1 MQLLPV
7 LTIVVPLV
15 GAGWTLGISP
25 LARVRPY
32 TRYIALA
39 ATGVTSILILASGWV
54 ASTVIAPSLWQ
65 PSVLFGTT
73 PALRIDSS
81 TQPLA
86 LALAVVTF
94 SALLVGLSRG
104 EEPHPRLL
112 AALQALVAAGV
123 LTLWAAN
130 LLTMLISWAIYD
142 VLQAA
147 GHLASG
153 RSTRAAVRSLVFGS
167 LATLLLW
174 GGAVL
179 SGDGVGGELWSL
191 MTLRGPQMTLWTAAG
206 ILRLGAYPFH
216 LAAPENT
223 GSASSLAVPLSL
235 GPIMGWGLWLRLASA
250 NGGPVPGGTW
260 VPILGAVNLAVGG
273 FMAWCCEQPQRRIA
287 RAGLGVA
294 GAILLAAGLAGE
306 NAVGVIA
313 SGSVVWTLGLG
324 IVSLGDGLHRKAPWW
339 SIPGLVG
346 AAALLGLP
354 LTLGFVTEANLLG
367 GLARAGRLG
376 WGGAFFLGNLFLV
389 PSLAR
394 WLLTE
399 PSFPPAD
406 RRWLAVVRGIGLGA
420 PLLLLIV
427 AGFHPPLLLGDLS
440 APSQGELF
448 ELPDLVGWLLWAV
461 SLAGGG
467 VLAWQDAALCSKI
480 GLWLSAAHDLLS
492 LEWLYGVVMGALDR
506 GFSVLRAADEVVRG
520 GGALLWSWFLFLL
533 LLLVW
538 GSR

>member
-1 MQLLPV
+1 MQLIPV

-32 TRYIALA
+32 TRYIALV
-39 ATGVTSILILASGWV
+39 ATGLTSILVLASGWV
-54 ASTVIAPSLWQ
+54 VSTVVAPSLWQ
-65 PSVLFGTT
+65 PTVLFGTT

-81 TQPLA
+81 TQLLA
-86 LALAVVTF
+86 LALVVMTF

-123 LTLWAAN
+123 LALWAAN

-153 RSTRAAVRSLVFGS
+153 MSARTAVRSLVTGS
-167 LATLLLW
+167 LATLFLW

-191 MTLRGPQMTLWTAAG
+191 MTLSGPQMTLWTMAG

-216 LAAPENT
+216 VAAPDDT
-223 GSASSLAVPLSL
+223 GSASSLAVLLSL

-250 NGGPVPGGTW
+250 NGGPVPGGSW

-273 FMAWCCEQPQRRIA
+273 FMGWCCEQPQRRIA
-287 RAGLGVA
+287 RVGLGMA

-306 NAVGVIA
+306 EAVGIIA

-376 WGGAFFLGNLFLV
+376 WRAAFCLGNLFLV

-399 PSFPPAD
+399 PAFPPAD

-427 AGFHPPLLLGDLS
+427 TGLYPPLLLGDLS

-467 VLAWQDAALCSKI
+467 VLAWQDVALSSKI

-492 LEWLYGVVMGALDR
+492 LEWLYGAVIGALEQ

>member
-15 GAGWTLGISP
+15 GAGWTLGMSP
-25 LARVRPY
+25 LTRVRPY
-32 TRYIALA
+32 TRYIALV
-39 ATGVTSILILASGWV
+39 ATGLTSVLILASDWV

-123 LTLWAAN
+123 LAMWAAN
-130 LLTMLISWAIYD
+130 LLTMLISWTIYD
-142 VLQAA
+142 LLQAA
-147 GHLASG
+147 GHLATG

-179 SGDGVGGELWSL
+179 SGDGVGGDLWSL
-191 MTLRGPQMTLWTAAG
+191 MTLRGPQMALWTAAG

-216 LAAPENT
+216 LAAPEDT
-223 GSASSLAVPLSL
+223 GSASSLAVLLSL

-250 NGGPVPGGTW
+250 NGGAVPGGTW

-273 FMAWCCEQPQRRIA
+273 FMAWCCERPQRRIA
-287 RAGLGVA
+287 RVGLGVA

-306 NAVGVIA
+306 NAVGVLA
-313 SGSVVWTLGLG
+313 SGGVVWTLGLG
-324 IVSLGDGLHRKAPWW
+324 IVSLGDGLQRKAPWW

-376 WGGAFFLGNLFLV
+376 WGCAFFLGNLFLV

-406 RRWLAVVRGIGLGA
+406 RRWLAVVRGIGLGTL
-420 PLLLLIV
+420 LLLLIV
-427 AGFHPPLLLGDLS
+427 AGLHPPLLLGELS
-440 APSQGELF
+440 VPSQGELF

-467 VLAWQDAALCSKI
+467 VLVWQDAALCSKI

-538 GSR
+538 GSW

>member
-1 MQLLPV
+1 MQLIPV

-32 TRYIALA
+32 TRYIALV
-39 ATGVTSILILASGWV
+39 ATGLTSILVLASGWV
-54 ASTVIAPSLWQ
+54 VSTVVAPSLWQ
-65 PSVLFGTT
+65 PTVLFGTT

-81 TQPLA
+81 TQLLA
-86 LALAVVTF
+86 LALVVMTF

-123 LTLWAAN
+123 LALWAAN

-153 RSTRAAVRSLVFGS
+153 MSTRTAVRSLFTGS

-191 MTLRGPQMTLWTAAG
+191 MTLSGPQMTLWTMAG

-216 LAAPENT
+216 VAAPDDT
-223 GSASSLAVPLSL
+223 GSASSLAVLLSL

-250 NGGPVPGGTW
+250 NGGPVPGGSW

-273 FMAWCCEQPQRRIA
+273 FMGWCCEQPQRRIA
-287 RAGLGVA
+287 RVGLGMA

-306 NAVGVIA
+306 EAVGIIA

-376 WGGAFFLGNLFLV
+376 WRAAFCLGNLFLV

-399 PSFPPAD
+399 PAFPPAD

-427 AGFHPPLLLGDLS
+427 TGLYPPLLLGDLS

-467 VLAWQDAALCSKI
+467 VLAWQDVALSSKI

-492 LEWLYGVVMGALDR
+492 LEWLYGAVIGALEQ

>member
-7 LTIVVPLV
+7 LTIIVPLV

-39 ATGVTSILILASGWV
+39 ATGVTSILILASSWV

-81 TQPLA
+81 VQPLA
-86 LALAVVTF
+86 LALMVVTF

-123 LTLWAAN
+123 LALWAAN

-153 RSTRAAVRSLVFGS
+153 RSTRVAVRSLVFGS

-191 MTLRGPQMTLWTAAG
+191 MTLSGPQMTLWTAAG

-216 LAAPENT
+216 LAAPEDT

-235 GPIMGWGLWLRLASA
+235 GAIMGWGLWLRLASA

-306 NAVGVIA
+306 NAVGIIV

-324 IVSLGDGLHRKAPWW
+324 IVSLGDGLRRKALWW

-367 GLARAGRLG
+367 GLVRAGRLG

-389 PSLAR
+389 PALAR
-394 WLLTE
+394 WLLID

-427 AGFHPPLLLGDLS
+427 AGLHPPLLLGDLS
-440 APSQGELF
+440 AASQGELF

-467 VLAWQDAALCSKI
+467 FLAWQDAALCSKI

-492 LEWLYGVVMGALDR
+492 LEWLYGAVMGALDR

>member
-15 GAGWTLGISP
+15 GAGWTLGMSP
-25 LARVRPY
+25 LVRVRPY
-32 TRYIALA
+32 TRYIALV

-54 ASTVIAPSLWQ
+54 SSTVIAPSLWQ
-65 PSVLFGTT
+65 PSALFGTT

-112 AALQALVAAGV
+112 AALQTLVAAGV
-123 LTLWAAN
+123 LALWAAN
-130 LLTMLISWAIYD
+130 LLTLLISWAIYD

-216 LAAPENT
+216 LAAPEDT

-235 GPIMGWGLWLRLASA
+235 GPIMGWGLWIRLASA
-250 NGGPVPGGTW
+250 NGGVVPGGTW
-260 VPILGAVNLAVGG
+260 VPILGSVNLAVGG

-287 RAGLGVA
+287 RVGLGVA

-376 WGGAFFLGNLFLV
+376 RGGAFLLGNLFLV
-389 PSLAR
+389 PALTR

-427 AGFHPPLLLGDLS
+427 AGFYPPLLHGDLS

-467 VLAWQDAALCSKI
+467 VLAWQDAALCSKL

-506 GFSVLRAADEVVRG
+506 GFSVLQRADEVVRG